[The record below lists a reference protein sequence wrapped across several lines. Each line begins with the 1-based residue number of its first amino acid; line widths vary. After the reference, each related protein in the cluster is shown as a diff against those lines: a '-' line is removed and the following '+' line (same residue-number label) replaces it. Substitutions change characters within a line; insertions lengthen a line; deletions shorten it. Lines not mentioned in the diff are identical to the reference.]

1 MEVIM
6 NYKIFIVLL
15 LFVSMIGLTTAADF
29 QAPMNGTDQTYY
41 NVSYQKANGSF
52 TPFSVWIFVACA
64 GFYLMLI
71 SFLAKPEQN
80 ADIFAYLAVPAL
92 GLAAYQS
99 LALDVITGSGVTSQA
114 GKYVL
119 LENHTIYSITG
130 VTIIFVILLI
140 VSLLNVYRVVMLNRD
155 PNEVT
160 YEDSPY

>member
-1 MEVIM
+1 M
-6 NYKIFIVLL
+6 NYKIFVVLL
-15 LFVSMIGLTTAADF
+15 LFVSMIGITTAADF
-29 QAPMNGTDQTYY
+29 QSPMNGSDSTYY
-41 NVSYQKANGSF
+41 NVSYKQANGNF

-71 SFLAKPEQN
+71 SFLAKAEQN

-99 LALDVITGSGVTSQA
+99 LSLDVITGSGVTSQA

-119 LENHTIYSITG
+119 MENHTIYSITG
-130 VTIIFVILLI
+130 VTIIFVILFI

-155 PNEVT
+155 PNEVV